1 MTNEE
6 LIAKHSDY
14 EAHLP
19 SWEFFSNSYFGG
31 KRYRDGKYLMQHAFE
46 SLENFTRR
54 QELAYYYNYCQP
66 IVDIFV
72 SLLYKQTPERDF
84 GSLKGDLLFESFL
97 KDSDLEGNSFQEF
110 VREAERYA
118 GVYGRVSVIV
128 DRPSISTD
136 TVLEARDNDIRP
148 YLTLITPEHIIDWEY
163 VRLGNGRTVLDM
175 VKVVEE
181 WNGDNPSIIR
191 IWTRDGWE
199 LFSIDEDM
207 PEGVNV
213 KSIDSGTYDFGRVPM
228 VNLYNKNSTTRMLGL
243 SDLEDIADIN
253 KNIYSLCSDSLEI
266 IENTAYPMLAMAYET
281 GGEETKE
288 TGPKNIMQFD
298 GEVANSKPFWLE
310 APHTSLAEI
319 REWISQNRST
329 IYRIANLSGI
339 KNSGD
344 SKQPWSGTALEI
356 ENQQRDAVLSEK
368 AANAEQFENKILD
381 LYALWEG
388 EEFDGN
394 IDYPSDFSIKDV
406 DLSTSHIIN
415 TLRDVKFDSVELQR
429 WLEKKLAKNLLKQ
442 DLSDEESKK
451 LEEDID
457 DSKRIEAPVE

>member
-1 MTNEE
+1 MTNKE
-6 LIAKHSDY
+6 LIAKHPDY
-14 EAHLP
+14 EASLP

-31 KRYRDGKYLMQHAFE
+31 QRYRDGGYLAQHAFE
-46 SLENFTRR
+46 SLENFIRR
-54 QELAYYYNYCQP
+54 QELTYFYNFCQP
-66 IVDIFV
+66 VVDIFV
-72 SLLYKQTPERDF
+72 SLLYKQTPERNF
-84 GSLKGDLLFESFL
+84 GSLKGDPLFESFL

-128 DRPSISTD
+128 DRPAISAD
-136 TVLEARDNDIRP
+136 TVLGARDNDIRP

-163 VRLGNGRTVLDM
+163 IRLENGRTVLNM
-175 VKVVEE
+175 IKVVEE
-181 WNGDNPSIIR
+181 WNGDKPSIIR
-191 IWTRDGWE
+191 IWDRFGWE
-199 LFSIDEDM
+199 LFNIDEDM

-213 KSIDSGTYDFGRVPM
+213 KSVDSGTYDFGRVPM

-281 GGEETKE
+281 GAEETKE

-319 REWISQNRST
+319 REWIAQNRDT

-381 LYALWEG
+381 LYAAWEG
-388 EEFDGN
+388 KEFDGL
-394 IDYPSDFSIKDV
+394 IDYPNDFSIKDV
-406 DLSTSHIIN
+406 DLSTQHIIN

-429 WLEKKLAKNLLKQ
+429 SLEKKLAKNLLKQ

-451 LEEDID
+451 LAEDID
-457 DSKRIEAPVE
+457 GSKRIEAPVE

>member
-6 LIAKHSDY
+6 LKATHPDY
-14 EAHLP
+14 DD
-19 SWEFFSNSYFGG
+19 SISQWEFFSNSYFGG
-31 KRYRDGKYLMQHAFE
+31 QRYRDGEYLMRHAFE

-66 IVDIFV
+66 VVDIFV
-72 SLLYKQTPERDF
+72 SLLYKQTPERNF
-84 GSLKGDLLFESFL
+84 GNLKDDPLFKSFL

-128 DRPSISTD
+128 DRPAISAD
-136 TVLEARDNDIRP
+136 TVLEARDEDIRP

-163 VRLGNGRTVLDM
+163 VRLDTGRTVLDM
-175 VKVVEE
+175 IKVVEE
-181 WNGDNPSIIR
+181 WNGDDPSVIR
-191 IWTRDGWE
+191 KWTREGWE
-199 LFSIDEDM
+199 LFSINEGED
-207 PEGVNV
+207 GVSDV
-213 KSIDSGTYDFGRVPM
+213 VLIDSGTYDFGRVPM

-266 IENTAYPMLAMAYET
+266 IENTAFPMLALPMG
-281 GGEETKE
+281 GGEETEKV
-288 TGPKNIMQFD
+288 GPKNIMEFD
-298 GEVANSKPFWLE
+298 PELPNSKPSWLE
-310 APHTSLAEI
+310 APHTSLTEI

-344 SKQPWSGTALEI
+344 STQPWSGTALEI

-381 LYALWEG
+381 FYALWEG
-388 EEFDGN
+388 KEFDGN

-406 DLSTSHIIN
+406 DLSTQHIIN

-451 LEEDID
+451 LAEDID
-457 DSKRIEAPVE
+457 GSKRIELPVE